1 MINKIWFFMIAASIA
16 FAATNGKMELLSK
29 EIFISLKSSLEL
41 TLGLLGSMMLWC
53 GVLKVAEK
61 SGMVKKL
68 GILISPIIEI
78 VFHDIPRKSEA
89 IGAMVMNITSNMLG
103 LGNAATPTGLKA
115 IKELQ
120 KLNNDKSTATNAMC
134 RFLVINSAPI
144 CIIPSTVISIR
155 AALGSQNPG
164 SIILP
169 SIFSSFVA
177 IVVGIICCKVFEMK
191 GGRQL

>member
-1 MINKIWFFMIAASIA
+1 MINKIWFFMIAFAII

-29 EIFISLKSSLEL
+29 EIFISLKSSIEL

-61 SGMVKKL
+61 AGMVKKI
-68 GILISPIIEI
+68 GIIISPIIEF
-78 VFHDIPRKSEA
+78 VFHDIPKRGEA
-89 IGAMVMNITSNMLG
+89 VGAIVMNITSNMLG

-120 KLNNDKSTATNAMC
+120 KLNRNKNTATNAMC

-155 AALGSQNPG
+155 AALGSNNPG
-164 SIILP
+164 IIILP
-169 SIFSSFVA
+169 SILSSSVA
-177 IVVGIICCKVFEMK
+177 IIVGVVCCRIFEGRA
-191 GGRQL
+191 GGNL